1 MKLSECR
8 VGMKVWV
15 ANPNDATQDM
25 EGVIVEVDRAERDIG
40 VRMPGKRRLWWY
52 FSEDLEPAL
61 SAAEGEPPCLR

>member
-15 ANPNDATQDM
+15 ANPNDATRSM
-25 EGVIVEVDRAERDIG
+25 EGVIEKIPGPDVG

-52 FSEDLEPAL
+52 FPEDLEPVKE
-61 SAAEGEPPCLR
+61 AANGD

>member
-52 FSEDLEPAL
+52 FPEDLEPVTERPDAIPKL
-61 SAAEGEPPCLR
+61 